1 MNASARNTVS
11 ADSLET
17 PVTHGQ
23 PLSSIADLA
32 TIGDLARIYGVTL
45 RALRFYEQRGLLRP
59 FRKGA
64 ARLYDATQ
72 RSRLQMILKGKQ
84 LGFTL
89 TEIAEVLD
97 ADGAP
102 AATDA
107 FALDEKMV
115 QSQLRHL
122 EEKRAD
128 LDQAIAELRATRDRM
143 MGLAS

>member
-17 PVTHGQ
+17 PITPGQ

-64 ARLYDATQ
+64 ARLYDANQ
-72 RSRLQMILKGKQ
+72 RNRLQLILKGKQ

-89 TEIAEVLD
+89 AEIAEVLD
-97 ADGAP
+97 ADGGRI
-102 AATDA
+102 ATDA

-115 QSQLRHL
+115 QSQLQHL
-122 EEKRAD
+122 EGKRAD

>member
-1 MNASARNTVS
+1 MNASARNAAA

-17 PVTHGQ
+17 SFTPEQT
-23 PLSSIADLA
+23 PPSIDDLA

-72 RSRLQMILKGKQ
+72 RSRLQMILNGKQ

-97 ADGAP
+97 ADCGRTE
-102 AATDA
+102 TDA

-115 QSQLRHL
+115 QSQLQHL
-122 EEKRAD
+122 EEKSAD
-128 LDQAIAELRATRDRM
+128 LDQAIAELRATRDSM
-143 MGLAS
+143 IGLAS